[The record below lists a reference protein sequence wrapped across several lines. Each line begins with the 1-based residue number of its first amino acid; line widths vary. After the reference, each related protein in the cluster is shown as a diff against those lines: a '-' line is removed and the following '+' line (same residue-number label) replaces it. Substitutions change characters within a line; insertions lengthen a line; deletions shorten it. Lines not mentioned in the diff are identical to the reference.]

1 MEKIEDIRELAKVYL
16 EKAEEKLRSAKVLLK
31 EKFVDDAISR
41 AYYSAFLSAKALL
54 LLLGS
59 DVKTHSGL
67 ITMFNLKVVR
77 GGLLPKETGRYL
89 NELFEA
95 GQTSDY
101 SLLSY
106 FEFPVDFETKNPCS
120 ILHKPKYESTYN
132 EIEIK

>member
-1 MEKIEDIRELAKVYL
+1 MEKIEDIQELAKVYL
-16 EKAEEKLRSAKVLLK
+16 EKAEEKLRNAKVLLK

-77 GGLLPKETGRYL
+77 GGLLPREIGRYL
-89 NELFEA
+89 SELFEA
-95 GQTSDY
+95 RQTSDY
-101 SLLSY
+101 SPISLFDIEDAKEYIKKAELLLSA
-106 FEFPVDFETKNPCS
+106 VK
-120 ILHKPKYESTYN
+120 
-132 EIEIK
+132 EIIYKRIGV